1 MIIIKAALNA
11 AFFFKRFIKA
21 INVNEVYK
29 TVLSILNK
37 EQRGYLTPYEF
48 NNIATQVQLE
58 IFESYFEN
66 LNQQLRQPENSSEYA
81 NRIKLLREKV
91 NKFET
96 SDTLT
101 TVLGAGDLTT
111 LATPVHRLGTLEY
124 VNGNELPVTIQK
136 TTRHDFNLVSRSKLT
151 APSLDWP
158 IFYIEGDNVQIA
170 PPINTTAGPLPPAQ
184 LVTVEYV
191 RKPADV
197 VWSYTIGAVG
207 QYIYDSL
214 TSVDFEIDDVDQT
227 EVILKILVYAGVVI
241 RDQEIT
247 QIAAGMAGAQDQ
259 LEQS

>member
-1 MIIIKAALNA
+1 MASTIVTN
-11 AFFFKRFIKA
+11 
-21 INVNEVYK
+21 
-29 TVLSILNK
+29 
-37 EQRGYLTPYEF
+37 GYFEF

-136 TTRHDFNLVSRSKLT
+136 TTRHDFNLVSRSF
-151 APSLDWP
+151 S
-158 IFYIEGDNVQIA
+158 V
-170 PPINTTAGPLPPAQ
+170 PASQ
-184 LVTVEYV
+184 
-191 RKPADV
+191 
-197 VWSYTIGAVG
+197 SF
-207 QYIYDSL
+207 
-214 TSVDFEIDDVDQT
+214 TSCSVLRV
-227 EVILKILVYAGVVI
+227 LLL
-241 RDQEIT
+241 R
-247 QIAAGMAGAQDQ
+247 
-259 LEQS
+259 